1 MMFDAETLKVKYD
14 KYTDEE
20 LFELHSAINGYSEEA
35 KEAFDFIVAKKGG
48 LEELQSRIN
57 SKQTIKKEIERV
69 RNEVTKAYVP
79 GGEILLRETIT
90 SNLLSGDELEKTI
103 NERQN
108 ELVVDEKDKQITS
121 RTVIGSVI
129 GGLVASVVGG
139 TLWGIFLVQTHRIF
153 YIMILGL
160 AILCYGIIKLLTRQ
174 SRQNKLVG
182 ISTVVSVALALL
194 IGWLIFS
201 AFG

>member
-20 LFELHSAINGYSEEA
+20 LFELHSAINDYSEEA

-48 LEELQSRIN
+48 LEELQSRIK
-57 SKQTIKKEIERV
+57 SKQIIKKEIERV

-90 SNLLSGDELEKTI
+90 SDILNSEELEQAIDVRQDELTREEI
-103 NERQN
+103 
-108 ELVVDEKDKQITS
+108 DKKITS

-129 GGLVASVVGG
+129 GGLAASTVSG
-139 TLWGIFLVQTHRIF
+139 TLWGIFLIQTHRILF
-153 YIMILGL
+153 VMIFGI
-160 AILCYGIIKLLTRQ
+160 AALCYGIIKLSTRQ
-174 SRQNKLVG
+174 SKQNKMVV
-182 ISTVVSVALALL
+182 ISTAVSVALALL
-194 IGWLIFS
+194 IGWLIFG